1 MRKLLL
7 DCLALGSFAKKRYV
21 WLARAS
27 TEQNLLKAGAIFGHP
42 HLRYRPVEVLSNNFR
57 FGHQGTARVYAR
69 GQNPAQWAGVHGSA
83 TRCGPFVRCFRSVP
97 PHQLGPGQFSGF
109 ERRHNRASS
118 GPKSQTI
125 RVSGVGGFAFDS
137 CQRVLA
143 IGKPTDRENAEGMT
157 WDCQIVG
164 DDVVAPKIATAPT
177 ESGTRTRSRGDDAA
191 TVVEL

>member
-1 MRKLLL
+1 M
-7 DCLALGSFAKKRYV
+7 
-21 WLARAS
+21 
-27 TEQNLLKAGAIFGHP
+27 
-42 HLRYRPVEVLSNNFR
+42 
-57 FGHQGTARVYAR
+57 
-69 GQNPAQWAGVHGSA
+69 
-83 TRCGPFVRCFRSVP
+83 P

-125 RVSGVGGFAFDS
+125 RVSDVAGFAFDS

-177 ESGTRTRSRGDDAA
+177 ESGARTRSRGDDAA